1 MKDIR
6 ITREKKGLGHL
17 GAERAVRNAIR
28 AAMRAE
34 GVDVPYE
41 VEVVFTDDEGIREV
55 NLAQRDVDRATD
67 VLSFPVNE
75 LIPGSFDAEA
85 CDVDMETGAV
95 MLGDM
100 VISLPRC
107 EAQGAEYGNGFT
119 REISYL
125 AVHSSLHLLGYDHV
139 DEGED
144 KKLMR
149 SREEAVMDRLG
160 MGYSKERTDG
170 DN

>member
-1 MKDIR
+1 MKDVR
-6 ITREKKGLGHL
+6 ITRDRKGLGHA
-17 GAERAVRNAIR
+17 GAERAVKKAVR

-34 GVDVPYE
+34 GVDAPFE
-41 VEVVFTDDEGIREV
+41 VDVVFTDDEGIREI
-55 NLAQRDVDRATD
+55 NSAQRGIDRPTD
-67 VLSFPVNE
+67 VLSFPLNE
-75 LIPGSFDAEA
+75 LTPGAFDPSE
-85 CDVDMETGAV
+85 CDLDPDTGAV

-107 EAQGAEYGNGFT
+107 QAQGEEYGNGFT
-119 REISYL
+119 CEISYL

-149 SREEAVMDRLG
+149 SREEAVMELLG
-160 MGYSKERTDG
+160 MGYAKEKNDG

>member
-1 MKDIR
+1 MKDVR
-6 ITREKKGLGHL
+6 ITRDKKGLGHF
-17 GAERAVRNAIR
+17 GAERAVRKAVR

-34 GVDVPYE
+34 GVNVPFE
-41 VEVVFTDDEGIREV
+41 VDVVFTDDEGIREI
-55 NLAQRDVDRATD
+55 NSAQRGIDRPTD
-67 VLSFPVNE
+67 VLSFPLNE
-75 LIPGSFDAEA
+75 LTPGAFDAGE
-85 CDVDMETGAV
+85 CDIDPETGAV

-107 EAQGAEYGNGFT
+107 QAQGEEYGNGFT

-149 SREEAVMDRLG
+149 SREEAVMELLG
-160 MGYSKERTDG
+160 MGYAKEKNDG

>member
-6 ITREKKGLGHL
+6 ITRDKKGLGHL
-17 GAERAVRNAIR
+17 GAERAVKNAIS

-55 NLAQRDVDRATD
+55 NRAQRDIDSATD

-75 LIPGSFDAEA
+75 LVPGAFDPDV

-107 EAQGAEYGNGFT
+107 EAQGIEFGNGFIC
-119 REISYL
+119 EISYL

-139 DEGED
+139 DEGEE

-149 SREEAVMDRLG
+149 SREEAVMDTLG
-160 MGYSKERTDG
+160 MGYAKEKTNG